1 MRRSWSL
8 QCSRLACGFAISRR
22 RIAAQVPPFAWNSNP
37 HVPLG
42 GLKLPVALVTPFV
55 LGLLLLRLWF
65 IPHTYLQLGLGVGLA
80 LLPYGAGVLWALWSN
95 RIWHVDKSLPAAT
108 QNEIAVALIESYQE
122 ER

>member
-1 MRRSWSL
+1 MPRHL
-8 QCSRLACGFAISRR
+8 CRLLGI
-22 RIAAQVPPFAWNSNP
+22 RIRTFVWEAY
-37 HVPLG
+37 
-42 GLKLPVALVTPFV
+42 KLPVALVTPFV
-55 LGLLLLRLWF
+55 LALLLLRRWF

-95 RIWHVDKSLPAAT
+95 RIWHVDKSLPAST

>member
-1 MRRSWSL
+1 MTRPMRRSWSL
-8 QCSRLACGFAISRR
+8 QCSRLGCGFAISRR

-65 IPHTYLQLGLGVGLA
+65 IPHTYLQLGLGVVF
-80 LLPYGAGVLWALWSN
+80 LPYSAGLPGAPVQSDLA
-95 RIWHVDKSLPAAT
+95 RR
-108 QNEIAVALIESYQE
+108 QE
-122 ER
+122 LGCNYAE